1 MYWIGKGILFLRGK
15 KEWQNLGNKGNRV
28 SQNTLLACFFFFENY
43 FHQLLYLGRKV
54 RSPDLRGLWHWLCGR
69 GALCIEDFQM
79 RAFFCI
85 IKPRSCIWF
94 HLSVG
99 IFSIVEHWQHQC
111 FIWSTCLWAGLL
123 RIFGGWKL
131 IVFLSFTIDINTE
144 SRSGFSLLDFCCC
157 YSCSHYPLWV
167 NEYPSEAGFFIQVCT
182 SCLVLHPT
190 DSCCT

>member
-1 MYWIGKGILFLRGK
+1 MLFFFLRIIFISCCI
-15 KEWQNLGNKGNRV
+15 WV
-28 SQNTLLACFFFFENY
+28 
-43 FHQLLYLGRKV
+43 GRSEV
-54 RSPDLRGLWHWLCGR
+54 QIYVGYDTDCMA

-99 IFSIVEHWQHQC
+99 IFSVVEHWHHQC

-167 NEYPSEAGFFIQVCT
+167 NEYPSEAGFFKCVHH
-182 SCLVLHPT
+182 VLSFIPQLIAEYKT
-190 DSCCT
+190 RLDKIISVL